1 MRCTTLIIPKQEGTS
16 DTVGMTHEEELIGYC
31 CSADGGNLMQ
41 LGWIHT
47 HPSQSC
53 FMSSVDIHTHC
64 GYQTMLP
71 EAVAVVVALRNPR
84 KPQVGVFRLT
94 EPEGLQLIQR
104 CELRGFH
111 PHPLPDPQIYKNH
124 HAVLWEDSA
133 FAVVD
138 LR

>member
-1 MRCTTLIIPKQEGTS
+1 
-16 DTVGMTHEEELIGYC
+16 
-31 CSADGGNLMQ
+31 
-41 LGWIHT
+41 
-47 HPSQSC
+47 
-53 FMSSVDIHTHC
+53 
-64 GYQTMLP
+64 MLP

-84 KPQVGVFRLT
+84 QPQVGVFRLT

-111 PHPLPDPQIYKNH
+111 PHALPDPQIYKNH
-124 HAVLWEDSA
+124 HTVLWEDSG